1 MDKFQVGDKVSWIFK
16 GKMKYGTILEIKGK
30 GALVQDEKGKEKIR
44 LLSTI
49 TPVKEIKQ
57 DGDKKD
63 CEIEKIEGELNGKK
77 DDVKRLNQL
86 LRECKSKDYKYGNM
100 TFEKLIK
107 VIKKEN
113 KDNVNDFLELFP
125 FVAETNKKLDDRNH
139 VFEALWILSYFFNL
153 DIVGED
159 KRMVNRVFYKNLEKG
174 GDKIDKTSFLK
185 NRVNDGSGSGI
196 VDIYYSHENENKP
209 NTEYLPGT
217 ESKYNW
223 KDPPS
228 CVEAKP
234 REIFD
239 TFLCS
244 AKFFKKERSGDKYDV
259 AQIVI
264 EADEIFNSSGKGK
277 PFEYNIV
284 LLVKNKEELKRKLNR
299 TDKTYAKRIHKI
311 YDLTDLNDFYL
322 QIKNIDLPQLEAKN
336 KKDNVL
342 IPRFHQK
349 YFVDYTKQCIE
360 IGDKKFAWG
369 AVPRSGKSYMIGGL
383 ISELKPKYVFLIL
396 GAITETKNQ
405 FIHELFIPF
414 SNFKDYCIHDLQRG
428 EDYGK
433 GENHIYVCSQEM
445 MKMKTTGKEGEILPP
460 EIKKILK
467 KKKIK

>member
-1 MDKFQVGDKVSWIFK
+1 MSSRINDVDEALSKHFDGDTDNLS
-16 GKMKYGTILEIKGK
+16 
-30 GALVQDEKGKEKIR
+30 KE
-44 LLSTI
+44 S
-49 TPVKEIKQ
+49 IKQ
-57 DGDKKD
+57 LFRSKKITAKVGQQLIKLMKSPVEPVEAAVEAAPKIIVPTQLID
-63 CEIEKIEGELNGKK
+63 CDITKIQNELTSKK
-77 DDVKRLNQL
+77 DDVKRLNNL
-86 LRECKSKDYKYGNM
+86 LRECKSKEYTYGNM
-100 TFEKLIK
+100 TFERLIN

-159 KRMVNRVFYKNLEKG
+159 KQKVNRVFYKNLEKG

-185 NRVNDGSGSGI
+185 NKVNDGSGSGI
-196 VDIYYSHENENKP
+196 VDIYYSHENKNEP
-209 NTEYLPGT
+209 NTQYLEGT
-217 ESKYNW
+217 KYNW

-244 AKFFKKERSGDKYDV
+244 AKFFRKEKSGDKYDV

-264 EADEIFNSSGKGK
+264 EADEIFNSSGKGKGK

-322 QIKNIDLPQLEAKN
+322 QIKNIDLTHLIQKN
-336 KKDNVL
+336 TKDNVL
-342 IPRFHQK
+342 LPRFHQK

-360 IGDKKFAWG
+360 SGDKKFAWG

-396 GAITETKNQ
+396 GAITETKAQ
-405 FIHELFIPF
+405 FIDELFRSDKQGF
-414 SNFKDYCIHDLQRG
+414 SDFDEYIIHDLQKG
-428 EDYGK
+428 KDYGK
-433 GENHIYVCSQEM
+433 GEKHIYLCM
-445 MKMKTTGKEGEILPP
+445 
-460 EIKKILK
+460 
-467 KKKIK
+467 